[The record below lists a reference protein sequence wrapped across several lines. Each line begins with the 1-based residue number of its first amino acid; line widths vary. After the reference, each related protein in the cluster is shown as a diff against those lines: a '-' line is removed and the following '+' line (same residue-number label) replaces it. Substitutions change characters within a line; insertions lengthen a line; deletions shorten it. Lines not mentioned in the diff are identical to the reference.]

1 MKINQVE
8 ELAGIAKKNIRF
20 YEEEGLLTPGRN
32 PANGYREYS
41 LEDVTLLR
49 KIRLLRKLSV
59 PIGDIR
65 AMTDGSLSL
74 DDCLEKRLAALNR
87 EETNLE
93 HTRLICRMMQ
103 DDRTAFDGLDAA
115 RWLEQMETLEKG
127 GTHFMDV
134 EQTDLKKRKIVPI
147 IAAALTIAV
156 MLALLTAFWR
166 LNQLDPAPAAILVI
180 ITVVPI
186 LVMIGVVAAC
196 WERLKEIEGGEEN
209 EALKY

>member
-41 LEDVTLLR
+41 LEDVALLK

-65 AMTDGSLSL
+65 DMAGGTLSL
-74 DDCLEKRLAALNR
+74 GDCLERRLAALNR
-87 EETNLE
+87 EEESLK

-115 RWLEQMETLEKG
+115 RWLDQMETLEEG
-127 GTHFMDV
+127 GTQFMNV
-134 EQTDLKKRKIVPI
+134 EQTDLRKRKLVPV
-147 IAAALTIAV
+147 IAAAVTIAV
-156 MLALLTAFWR
+156 MLAFLAAFWW
-166 LNQLDPAPAAILVI
+166 LNQLDPAPAPVLVI
-180 ITVVPI
+180 ITVMPV

-196 WERLKEIEGGEEN
+196 RERLKEIEGGEEN

>member
-41 LEDVTLLR
+41 LEDVALLK

-65 AMTDGSLSL
+65 DMAGGTLSL
-74 DDCLEKRLAALNR
+74 GDCLERRLAALNR
-87 EETNLE
+87 EEESLK

-115 RWLEQMETLEKG
+115 RWLDQMETLEEG
-127 GTHFMDV
+127 GTQFMNV
-134 EQTDLKKRKIVPI
+134 EQTDLRKQKLVPV
-147 IAAALTIAV
+147 IAAAVTIAV
-156 MLALLTAFWR
+156 MLAFLAVFWR
-166 LNQLDPAPAAILVI
+166 LNQLDPAPAPILVI
-180 ITVVPI
+180 ITAMPV

-196 WERLKEIEGGEEN
+196 RERLKEIEGGEEN

>member
-41 LEDVTLLR
+41 LEDVVLLK

-65 AMTDGSLSL
+65 DMAGGTLSL
-74 DDCLEKRLAALNR
+74 GDCLERRLAALNR
-87 EETNLE
+87 EEATLE
-93 HTRLICRMMQ
+93 HTRPICRMMQ
-103 DDRTAFDGLDAA
+103 DERTAFDGLDAA
-115 RWLEQMETLEKG
+115 RWLDQMETLEEG
-127 GTHFMDV
+127 GTQFMNV
-134 EQTDLKKRKIVPI
+134 EQTDLRKRKLVPV
-147 IAAALTIAV
+147 IAAAVTIAV
-156 MLALLTAFWR
+156 MLAFLAAFWR
-166 LNQLDPAPAAILVI
+166 LNQLDPAPAPVLVI
-180 ITVVPI
+180 VTVMPV

-196 WERLKEIEGGEEN
+196 RERLKEIEGGEEN